1 METYGLLGDTHRELE
16 PWEGRERGMTMRD
29 SRGIPVS
36 CGDKDL
42 VASLESAHEKAL
54 SFVGAPVDDM
64 VAMLDGNPGFVMGHC
79 FVAGLL
85 TQAMETRIYATM
97 VRHLEAAEALVDRAN
112 ERERG
117 HIKAIR
123 AWVDGDFHAAVEA
136 WDAVLVEYPRDLLA
150 LQLAHLS
157 DVLLGDTANQRDRIA
172 RVFPAWDESVP
183 GYGYVL
189 GFYAFGL
196 EENRDFSRAE
206 EFGRRAVAL
215 NPQDRYAIHAVAHV
229 MEMQGRQAGGIWWMT
244 SRETDWASS
253 NFANHLWWHL
263 SLYHLDLG
271 QVDRVLEI
279 HDSRLRGAD
288 PSHEKYEE
296 LDSTALLWRLKLM
309 DVDVGDRWRHLA
321 DKWEPSA
328 ADTLYAFND
337 VHAMMTF
344 AADNRRQAI
353 EAVMNAN
360 ERYLDDANDANV
372 AMTRIVGMP
381 FSRAIVAFCEGRYG
395 DVVDLLLPIRY
406 RTQYLGGSHAQR
418 DIIAWTLLEAAL
430 RARRF
435 KLALALAN
443 ERTQLRPTSPQNW
456 RLTARALRGLGDR
469 AAAERAEAQA
479 QSIRQY

>member
-1 METYGLLGDTHRELE
+1 
-16 PWEGRERGMTMRD
+16 MTNHD
-29 SRGIPVS
+29 SRGVPLS
-36 CGDKDL
+36 CRHGD
-42 VASLESAHEKAL
+42 AIHALEAAHENAL
-54 SFVGAPVDDM
+54 SFVGAPVDEM
-64 VAMLDGNPGFVMGHC
+64 VAVLKDHPDFVMGHC
-79 FVAGLL
+79 FVAGML
-85 TQAMETRIYATM
+85 TQAMETRIYGDM
-97 VRHLEAAEALVDRAN
+97 VRHLEAAEALASQAN
-112 ERERG
+112 DRERG

-136 WDAVLVEYPRDLLA
+136 WDAVLVEYPLDLLA

-157 DVLLGDTANQRDRIA
+157 DVLLGDTVNQRDRVA

-189 GFYAFGL
+189 GFYSFGL
-196 EENRDFSRAE
+196 EENRDYAQAE
-206 EFGRRAVAL
+206 EYGRRAVSL
-215 NPQDRYAIHAVAHV
+215 NPHDRYAIHAVAHV
-229 MEMQGRQAGGIWWMT
+229 MEMQGRQAGGIWWMN
-244 SRETDWASS
+244 SRETDWANS

-279 HDSRLRGAD
+279 HDSNLRSAD

-344 AADNRRQAI
+344 AADNRREAI

-430 RARRF
+430 RARRY

-443 ERTQLRPTSPQNW
+443 ERTQLKPSSPLNW
-456 RLTARALRGLGDR
+456 KLTARALRGMGDI
-469 AAAERAEAQA
+469 AAAERAEARA
-479 QSIRQY
+479 HSIRQH

>member
-1 METYGLLGDTHRELE
+1 MAIT
-16 PWEGRERGMTMRD
+16 D
-29 SRGIPVS
+29 SRGVPVS
-36 CGDKDL
+36 SDNR
-42 VASLESAHEKAL
+42 SLIEAMELAHEAAL
-54 SFVGAPVDDM
+54 SFVGSPVDDM
-64 VAMLDGNPGFVMGHC
+64 VAVLGDNPDFVMGHC
-79 FVAGLL
+79 FVAGML
-85 TQAMETRIYATM
+85 TQAMETRIYDDM
-97 VRHLEAAEALVDRAN
+97 VRHLEAAEALWDRAN
-112 ERERG
+112 DRERG
-117 HIKAIR
+117 HVTAIR
-123 AWVDGDFHAAVEA
+123 AWVNGDFHAAVQA
-136 WDAVLVEYPRDLLA
+136 WDAVLVEYPLDLLA

-157 DVLLGDTANQRDRIA
+157 DVLLGDTVNQRDRVA
-172 RVFPAWDESVP
+172 RVFPAWDENVP

-196 EENRDFSRAE
+196 EENRDYSQAE

-215 NPQDRYAIHAVAHV
+215 NPRDGYSIHAVAHV

-244 SRETDWASS
+244 SREKDWATS

-279 HDSRLRGAD
+279 HDSKLRSAD

-296 LDSTALLWRLKLM
+296 LDSTALLWRLKLL
-309 DVDVGDRWRHLA
+309 DVDVGDRWSRLA
-321 DKWEPSA
+321 DKWEASA

-344 AADNRRQAI
+344 AADNRRDAI
-353 EAVMNAN
+353 AAVMNAN

-418 DIIAWTLLEAAL
+418 DIIAWTLVEAAL

-443 ERTQLRPTSPQNW
+443 ERTQLRPSSPQNW
-456 RLTARALRGLGDR
+456 HLTARALRGMGDIG
-469 AAAERAEAQA
+469 AAERAEAQA
-479 QSIRQY
+479 RSIRQY